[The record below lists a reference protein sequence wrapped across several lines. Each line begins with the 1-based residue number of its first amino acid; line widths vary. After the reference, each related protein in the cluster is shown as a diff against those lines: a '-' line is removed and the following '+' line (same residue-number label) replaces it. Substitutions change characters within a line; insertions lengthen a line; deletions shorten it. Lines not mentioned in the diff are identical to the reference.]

1 LIEAVIFDL
10 DGTLIQ
16 LPIDYEKLFQEF
28 KMIMRVDEVRPL
40 VDTVSRVDEKTRKRV
55 FRAWDNAE
63 LAVSERVVANEE
75 GMKIYETY
83 VHKPK
88 ALVTLQGKRMVKI
101 VLERFRLSFDVVVTR
116 EDTLKRDEQLGKAA
130 EKLKASFQSL
140 LFVGNTE
147 NDSVAAEKVGCQ
159 FLRVRS

>member
-1 LIEAVIFDL
+1 MIEAVIFDL

-28 KMIMRVDEVRPL
+28 KTLMRVSDVRPL
-40 VDTVSRVDEKTRKRV
+40 VDTVLRADEKTRKLV

-63 LAVSERVVANEE
+63 LAVSEKVVANEE

-83 VHKPK
+83 LHKPK
-88 ALVTLQGKRMVKI
+88 ALVTLQGKRMVKS
-101 VLERFRLSFDVVVTR
+101 VLERFGLSFDVVVTR

-130 EKLKASFQSL
+130 EKLKTNLPNL

-147 NDSVAAEKVGCQ
+147 NDSIAAETVGCQ